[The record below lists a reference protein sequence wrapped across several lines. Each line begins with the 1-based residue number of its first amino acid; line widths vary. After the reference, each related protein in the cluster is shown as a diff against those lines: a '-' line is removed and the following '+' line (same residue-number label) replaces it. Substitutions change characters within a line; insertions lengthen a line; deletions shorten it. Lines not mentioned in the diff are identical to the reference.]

1 MPKIV
6 KKLQNIDGVSGAF
19 IITLDRKNR
28 MDWANMPVWSEALG
42 LIVPRPG
49 EEIRLFAFIGPFQ
62 PKVKVKIISESRMMR
77 NGQKLVT

>member
-1 MPKIV
+1 
-6 KKLQNIDGVSGAF
+6 
-19 IITLDRKNR
+19 